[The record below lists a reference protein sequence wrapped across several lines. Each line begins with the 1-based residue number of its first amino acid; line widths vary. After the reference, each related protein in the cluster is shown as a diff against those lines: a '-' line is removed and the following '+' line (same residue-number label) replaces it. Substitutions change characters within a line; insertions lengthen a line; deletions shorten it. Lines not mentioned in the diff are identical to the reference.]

1 MLKKLFILSAL
12 VISGSAFATDMNNGV
27 AVISIEKLNT
37 ETKAGKSIIQQL
49 EALDKAFK
57 DKYAKISQEFENK
70 KQELDKQKGVLSK
83 EAFAKKEAEFSAK
96 LAETRKAMLQEE
108 NKIKQM
114 QQNAVNE
121 FNTLANDVIQAIV
134 KEGKHLH
141 ILAKEGVLY
150 SDPKSDITGQVI
162 AMIDKKADKITLKD
176 TAAK

>member
-12 VISGSAFATDMNNGV
+12 AISGSAFAADVNNGV
-27 AVISIEKLNT
+27 AVISVEKLNT
-37 ETKAGKSIIQQL
+37 ETKAGKSMIQQL

-57 DKYAKISQEFENK
+57 DKVSKLSQEFENK

-96 LAETRKAMLQEE
+96 LAESRKALVQEE

-121 FNTLANDVIQAIV
+121 FNALARDVIQTIV

-141 ILAKEGVLY
+141 VLAQENVIY
-150 SDPKSDITGQVI
+150 ADPKSDITSQVI
-162 AMIDKKADKITLKD
+162 AGIDKKADKITLKD